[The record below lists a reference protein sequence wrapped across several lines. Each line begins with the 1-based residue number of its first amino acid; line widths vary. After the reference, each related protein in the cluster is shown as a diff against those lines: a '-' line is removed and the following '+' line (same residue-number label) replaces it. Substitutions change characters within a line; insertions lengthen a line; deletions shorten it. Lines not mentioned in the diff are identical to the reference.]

1 MLFGLGLMLSKV
13 IVHTSDLIHFV
24 FGFLDQLL
32 EHSLAS
38 PLFLSVEGT
47 LGANINSW

>member
-1 MLFGLGLMLSKV
+1 M

-38 PLFLSVEGT
+38 VLFLSVEGT
-47 LGANINSW
+47 LWVQI